1 MRNQS
6 HSLSFEACTF
16 ETDKLFE
23 IWIASTRKVCLIVSN
38 KFQETTKTTKQTI
51 KGKKK
56 KKEYFEKIA
65 LLYTKSILY
74 ECLYSF
80 LEACFTLLRVWRS
93 RIFEDLHFF
102 KKAINPFYT
111 TGLFQYPQIA
121 PKNLWFSGVFKV
133 HARYQLH
140 EMGKSKKLWTSQK
153 DTCFKPNIRP
163 EGKLLA
169 SH

>member
-1 MRNQS
+1 MVLS
-6 HSLSFEACTF
+6 FPPKLLVIKGLSFEACTF

-80 LEACFTLLRVWRS
+80 LEACFTLLRV
-93 RIFEDLHFF
+93 
-102 KKAINPFYT
+102 
-111 TGLFQYPQIA
+111 
-121 PKNLWFSGVFKV
+121 
-133 HARYQLH
+133 
-140 EMGKSKKLWTSQK
+140 
-153 DTCFKPNIRP
+153 
-163 EGKLLA
+163 
-169 SH
+169 